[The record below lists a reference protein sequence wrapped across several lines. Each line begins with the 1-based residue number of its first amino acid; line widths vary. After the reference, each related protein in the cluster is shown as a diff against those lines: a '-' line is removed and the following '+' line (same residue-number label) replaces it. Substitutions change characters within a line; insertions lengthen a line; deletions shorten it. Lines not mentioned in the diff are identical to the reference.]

1 MGSDGVGYRV
11 RTAGVDF
18 NPRSPHG
25 ERLYRLHKALLHK
38 YFNPRSPHGER
49 HILQDIVDVSQIS
62 IHAPHMG
69 SDRRVAPVM
78 AIVQNFNPR
87 SPHGERPVGDISHVG
102 VLGISIHAP
111 RMGSDAYNGLII
123 GMIN

>member
-1 MGSDGVGYRV
+1 
-11 RTAGVDF
+11 
-18 NPRSPHG
+18 
-25 ERLYRLHKALLHK
+25 
-38 YFNPRSPHGER
+38 
-49 HILQDIVDVSQIS
+49 
-62 IHAPHMG
+62 MG